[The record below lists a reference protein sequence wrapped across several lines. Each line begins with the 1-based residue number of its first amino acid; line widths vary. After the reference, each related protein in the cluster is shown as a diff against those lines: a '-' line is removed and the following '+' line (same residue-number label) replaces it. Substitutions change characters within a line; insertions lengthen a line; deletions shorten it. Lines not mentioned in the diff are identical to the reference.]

1 MLRRT
6 VTPRRNMGSGC
17 NPRVPGPKLSG
28 LRSAGKEGFDM
39 LISQVLKAK
48 GTQVISVR
56 AGDGIASITRT
67 LAQHR
72 IGAVLVVEGDGTV
85 LGIVSERD
93 IVRALAGMGEA
104 VMRMT
109 AGQLMTRVLFT
120 VTPASLVQDALQLMT
135 DRRVRHLPVL
145 KEDGTLAGMVS
156 IGDLVKARIAEA
168 EQEAEEL
175 KAYVATAG

>member
-1 MLRRT
+1 MVISSILRGK
-6 VTPRRNMGSGC
+6 GS
-17 NPRVPGPKLSG
+17 
-28 LRSAGKEGFDM
+28 
-39 LISQVLKAK
+39 
-48 GTQVISVR
+48 QVISVR
-56 AGDGIASITRT
+56 TGDGVASITRT

-104 VMRMT
+104 VTRMT
-109 AGQLMTRVLFT
+109 AGQLMTRVLHT
-120 VTPASLVQDALQLMT
+120 VTPKSTIQEALQLMT

-145 KEDGTLAGMVS
+145 EADGALAGMVS

-168 EQEAEEL
+168 ELEAEEL
-175 KAYVATAG
+175 KHYVATAG

>member
-1 MLRRT
+1 MIISNILRGK
-6 VTPRRNMGSGC
+6 GS
-17 NPRVPGPKLSG
+17 
-28 LRSAGKEGFDM
+28 
-39 LISQVLKAK
+39 
-48 GTQVISVR
+48 QVISVR
-56 AGDGIASITRT
+56 TGDCVASITRT

-72 IGAVLVVEGDGTV
+72 IGAVLVVEADGVV

-93 IVRALAGMGEA
+93 VVRAMAGVGEA

-109 AGQLMTRVLFT
+109 AGQLMTRVLHT
-120 VTPASLVQDALQLMT
+120 VTPTSTIQEALQLMT

-145 KEDGTLAGMVS
+145 ETDGALAGMVS

-175 KAYVATAG
+175 KHYVSTAG